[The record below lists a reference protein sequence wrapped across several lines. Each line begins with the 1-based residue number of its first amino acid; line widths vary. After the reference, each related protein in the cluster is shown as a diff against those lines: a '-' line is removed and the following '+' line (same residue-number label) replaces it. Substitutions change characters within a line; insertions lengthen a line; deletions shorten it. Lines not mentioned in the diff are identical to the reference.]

1 MTEDDGW
8 ALARAPLHRLT
19 QWERE
24 LDGAVQRFEAD
35 FDAAPTFGW
44 VHPSML
50 ARMDVVARRR
60 HCGRL
65 SREVAWVRFDL
76 RLETHADLPEGCIQL
91 VAPPE
96 GWWKSWHELRWR
108 RARRVEPA

>member
-19 QWERE
+19 QWKRE

-35 FDAAPTFGW
+35 FDAAPTFAW

-60 HCGRL
+60 HGGRL
-65 SREVAWVRFDL
+65 SREVALAHFDL
-76 RLETHADLPEGCIQL
+76 RLETHPDLPEGWVQL

-96 GWWKSWHELRWR
+96 HWWLPWHERRWR
-108 RARRVEPA
+108 RARRVELA